1 MTRTA
6 WLPLAVGGLVLAI
19 TATLAGSP
27 TPAAADEDGSPAQ
40 QEGGGALPGE
50 KVPVAPGADSGAAST
65 ADAAPAVSATFVDD
79 YSRAWRRVERGKL
92 KIRSLGEDLVAARQ
106 VIVSSSSDYA
116 LAIRVRNRASAQ
128 LVDAQDQFTQ
138 AVRDL
143 YISGTTD
150 VDVILGVL
158 GSQPDDVLR
167 TIDSVVYLRSATG
180 TEATDFATAEVAV
193 VEASS
198 ATSAVLIRVED
209 DRKRVSTIART
220 LSRTKKQLKRDQE
233 ELQSLVAVA
242 APQTVVG
249 PSGCPTEV
257 LSGTFP
263 PDVDITRL
271 CRRAVRNA
279 ATPQAAFA
287 IKWALVRLGA
297 PYACDGIGRL
307 EPWRYDC
314 SSYVSRAYAEG
325 AGLKTAGDAWAP
337 STRNMVPWDGTSLDP
352 HYAVIPPDMLQPGD
366 LVLYD
371 TCPPGETC
379 SYRHVAM
386 YLGTAQQ
393 GGPPL
398 MAQTNACGS
407 VAHVAPFPGTDAPNF
422 LGVRRVIPLGGEKVI
437 GNIDPPPDSRPK
449 GSRPGKPRPNRKA
462 NANAATTTG

>member
-1 MTRTA
+1 MKRTA

-50 KVPVAPGADSGAAST
+50 KVPVAPGADSGADST

-352 HYAVIPPDMLQPGD
+352 HYAVIPR
-366 LVLYD
+366 
-371 TCPPGETC
+371 TC
-379 SYRHVAM
+379 SNPATSSSTTPARRARPAPT
-386 YLGTAQQ
+386 GTWPCTWA
-393 GGPPL
+393 
-398 MAQTNACGS
+398 
-407 VAHVAPFPGTDAPNF
+407 
-422 LGVRRVIPLGGEKVI
+422 RR
-437 GNIDPPPDSRPK
+437 SRAD
-449 GSRPGKPRPNRKA
+449 RL
-462 NANAATTTG
+462 

>member
-1 MTRTA
+1 VTRS
-6 WLPLAVGGLVLAI
+6 PLVRLLVGGLVLA
-19 TATLAGSP
+19 TFAALPSGVA
-27 TPAAADEDGSPAQ
+27 PAAGDDHDSPAQ
-40 QEGGGALPGE
+40 QEGGGALPGA
-50 KVPVAPGADSGAAST
+50 KAPGADSGAAPT
-65 ADAAPAVSATFVDD
+65 ADAAPAVTATFVDD

-180 TEATDFATAEVAV
+180 TEAADFATAEVAV
-193 VEASS
+193 VESSS

-209 DRKRVSTIART
+209 DRKRVSTIAGA

-249 PSGCPTEV
+249 PSGCPTAV
-257 LSGTFP
+257 LAGTIP

-279 ATPQAAFA
+279 PTPQAAFA

-307 EPWRYDC
+307 EAWRYDC

-325 AGLKTAGDAWAP
+325 AGLKTAGDDWAP
-337 STRNMVPWDGTSLDP
+337 STRNMVPWDGASLDP
-352 HYAVIPPDMLQPGD
+352 HYAVIPPQMLQPGD
-366 LVLYD
+366 LVHYD
-371 TCPPGETC
+371 TCPTGETC
-379 SYRHVAM
+379 TYRHVAM
-386 YLGTAQQ
+386 YLGAAQD
-393 GGPPL
+393 GGQPL

-407 VAHVAPFPGTDAPNF
+407 VAHVAPFPGTDVPNF
-422 LGVRRVIPLGGEKVI
+422 LGVRRVILLGGEKVV
-437 GNIDPPPDSRPK
+437 GNINPPPAADPK
-449 GSRPGKPRPNRKA
+449 ANRPGKPRPNRKA
-462 NANAATTTG
+462 TANVAAATG